1 MKLKKPKICL
11 NTFAL
16 IRAKLRL
23 EFFSVLICVCG
34 LIFSAYAQSG
44 RVKPTETP
52 SPTPTPRSRIV
63 YFPTEKP
70 ATISAILSPTPTPT
84 PDDETD
90 GEVIRVQSALVPIPV
105 SVLNSGGQPVTNLKL
120 EDFELL
126 IDGKKVEIGDLARS
140 ETPVRL
146 AVLFDN
152 SSSVTLAREFEK
164 KAAIKFFKR
173 VIRPEKDLVALFSV
187 STISQLE
194 QPFTKDVST
203 LVRAIE
209 MFAEPSGATALLDG
223 IIKAANYLKEVEGRR
238 VIVIVSDGDDTI
250 SDATFAD
257 TLKALQVANT
267 QVYVVKT
274 TDFENFKRTGQRGG
288 NANIRYLQAE
298 RRMQEITAQT
308 GGAVYSP
315 LDEDELDRAFNQI
328 SAELAQQYIL
338 SYYPEDERD
347 KRGEFRAISLSVKTR
362 QNLSIRTRKGYYVP
376 KQLR

>member
-11 NTFAL
+11 NVAAL
-16 IRAKLRL
+16 ICAEMRL
-23 EFFSVLICVCG
+23 EFLSVPVLLCC
-34 LIFSAYAQSG
+34 LIFSAHAQSG
-44 RVKPTETP
+44 RVKATETPAP
-52 SPTPTPRSRIV
+52 SPTPRPRLV
-63 YFPTEKP
+63 YFPTENTSTKSIP
-70 ATISAILSPTPTPT
+70 GATPTPAS
-84 PDDETD
+84 DDGE
-90 GEVIRVQSALVPIPV
+90 EVIRVQSVLVPIPV
-105 SVLNSGGQPVTNLKL
+105 SVLNDKGQSVTTLKL

-126 IDGKKVEIGDLARS
+126 IDGKKAEIGDLARS

-164 KAAIKFFKR
+164 KAAIQFFRR

-203 LVRAIE
+203 LIRAIE
-209 MFAEPSGATALLDG
+209 NFAVPTGATALLDG
-223 IIKAANYLKEVEGRR
+223 IIKAADYLKEVDGRR

-250 SDATFAD
+250 SDATFEA
-257 TLKALQVANT
+257 TLKALQIANT

-274 TDFENFKRTGQRGG
+274 TDFENYKRTGQRGG

-298 RRMQEITAQT
+298 RRMQQITLQT

-328 SAELAQQYIL
+328 SAELSQQYIL
-338 SYYPEDERD
+338 SYYPEDEPD
-347 KRGEFRAISLSVKTR
+347 KRGEFRTISLAVKNR
-362 QNLSIRTRKGYYVP
+362 QNLTVRTRKGYYVP
-376 KQLR
+376 RKVIGK